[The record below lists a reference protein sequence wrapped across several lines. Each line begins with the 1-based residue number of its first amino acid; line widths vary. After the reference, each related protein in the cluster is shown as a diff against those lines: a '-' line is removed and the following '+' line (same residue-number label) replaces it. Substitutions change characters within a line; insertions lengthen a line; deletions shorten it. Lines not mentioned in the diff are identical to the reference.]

1 MKKFVRYSFLILLVI
16 SCLIVVP
23 GCLLQTHLPDAA
35 TTTTTTETTTE
46 ATTTTTI
53 TTTLPTADA
62 VTTTKVPATDAQTTT
77 SIPTTIANGTTVVPP
92 ATSTTSTV
100 STTKPTTPLA
110 RSFPNTLFIG
120 DSRTDGLRLYGKIQ
134 DATFFCVQSMSSFN
148 TLKKELDVKGFG
160 KTTLSN
166 LLDKKQFE
174 TVYLML
180 GINELGYNLD
190 TITAKYKEIVDVVK
204 QKQPNAIVVVQASLH
219 VTEAKDKDNSVF
231 TNARINDLN
240 KRLATLANK
249 DSGIFFIDPNPAFDD
264 ANGNMRAE
272 YSKDGVHYYGKYYP
286 LWSEFL
292 DNNRVTK

>member
-1 MKKFVRYSFLILLVI
+1 MKKLWQHSYLVFLLITCI
-16 SCLIVVP
+16 LIVPTTLV
-23 GCLLQTHLPDAA
+23 LQSC
-35 TTTTTTETTTE
+35 TTEEPETTVTTTETPIISTTE
-46 ATTTTTI
+46 ATTVTTTTVT
-53 TTTLPTADA
+53 TTTLPSA
-62 VTTTKVPATDAQTTT
+62 TTTTQR
-77 SIPTTIANGTTVVPP
+77 PTTA
-92 ATSTTSTV
+92 
-100 STTKPTTPLA
+100 KPVA

-190 TITAKYKEIVDVVK
+190 TITSKYKEIVDAVK
-204 QKQPNAIVVVQASLH
+204 QKQPNAVVVVQATLH
-219 VTEAKDKDNSVF
+219 VTETKDKDNSVF

-240 KRLATLANK
+240 KRLATLVNE
-249 DSGIFFIDPNPAFDD
+249 DVGIFFIDPNPAFDD
-264 ANGNMRAE
+264 ANGNMHAE

-292 DNNRVTK
+292 DNNRIVGATNQ